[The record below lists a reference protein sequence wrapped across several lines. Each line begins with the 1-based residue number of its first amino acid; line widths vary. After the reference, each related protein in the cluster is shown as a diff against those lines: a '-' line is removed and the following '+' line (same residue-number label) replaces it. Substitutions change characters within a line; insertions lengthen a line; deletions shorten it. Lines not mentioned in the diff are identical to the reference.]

1 MKAAL
6 LLWDLCSVSITTT
19 AVTVH
24 FIIKCHNHITE
35 SKWIKLDPFFTLF
48 QGEGNP
54 HGHSVIPYICKA
66 THEQNSL
73 DERPR

>member
-1 MKAAL
+1 MSALMEVNMKAAL

-35 SKWIKLDPFFTLF
+35 SKWIKLDPFSPYFR
-48 QGEGNP
+48 GKE
-54 HGHSVIPYICKA
+54 IPMV
-66 THEQNSL
+66 TQ
-73 DERPR
+73 